1 MATKEQYEFF
11 KSVYDEHRDRIKA
24 LESRA
29 QLYFTIQSLYFGF
42 VVLKLS
48 DIYGAHDGAKLP
60 GFFAI
65 FQVVVALFLAFALT
79 CTLFAVRI
87 QRYETAS
94 DLRDTLKE
102 IVQGSTN
109 EQFYGRRIVDYMVA
123 AETISDVNLRGAKSL
138 RIACWLTIL
147 AVATHLVFVMC
158 SASIWEAQNAPFLGN
173 VILNICLAAAVAF
186 LIASENR
193 K

>member
-42 VVLKLS
+42 VVLKFS
-48 DIYGAHDGAKLP
+48 DVYGAHDGAKLP
-60 GFFAI
+60 GFFTI

-94 DLRDTLKE
+94 NLRDGKSNP
-102 IVQGSTN
+102 VM
-109 EQFYGRRIVDYMVA
+109 QFLNPKKFDESFGEEGGE
-123 AETISDVNLRGAKSL
+123 AEKKDP
-138 RIACWLTIL
+138 
-147 AVATHLVFVMC
+147 
-158 SASIWEAQNAPFLGN
+158 E
-173 VILNICLAAAVAF
+173 
-186 LIASENR
+186 
-193 K
+193 